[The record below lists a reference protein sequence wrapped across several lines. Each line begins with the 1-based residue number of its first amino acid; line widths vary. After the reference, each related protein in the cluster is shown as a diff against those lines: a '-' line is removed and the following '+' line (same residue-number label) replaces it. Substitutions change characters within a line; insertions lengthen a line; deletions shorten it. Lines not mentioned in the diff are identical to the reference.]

1 MALVT
6 VERLDHLGLIAEIIK
21 DIGLIDMI
29 NARLVPD
36 SQEDIT
42 PGEAVAGM
50 ILNGLGFANRP
61 LSLTPQ
67 FFANKPLDLLFRE
80 GVCAAMFNRF
90 KLGRTLDEIHA
101 YGCDL
106 LFSELAL
113 AVCAHEGIDLRFNH
127 LDTTSFALTGAYIPD
142 SDEQAITITH
152 GHSKDHR
159 PDLKQAVLELMV
171 AQDGGVPFVSKSWD
185 GNTSDTVIFQER
197 AAALLTTFQRSPTPR
212 YLVADSKLYNEDN
225 AANLLTLGFIT
236 RIPNTLALVSQV
248 ITQALRW
255 DTWQRM
261 DATTRYQRVELCHY
275 GMAQR
280 WLVVSSEA
288 AVQRAEATVNKAQQ
302 REAEAIEKQLF
313 HLQAKRFET
322 PAAATAAL
330 DTLAR
335 TWHYH
340 EVDAYSLLD
349 HKRYACKGRPTPTT
363 PLKAIAWQLHAQVR
377 PHDEQI
383 RQRKQQ
389 KACFV
394 VGTNIDANQLSDAEV
409 FRAYK
414 GQAQAEG
421 GFRFLKDPLFFV
433 SSLFVKKP
441 SRIQGLL
448 MVMTGA
454 LLVYSVAQRRLRQ
467 QLIQQNKTVPN
478 QIHQHTQRPTL
489 RWVFQLLEGIHRVRV
504 TVQGHV
510 HDLIEGLNEIQITL
524 LRLFGEGVCRL
535 YQISPS

>member
-1 MALVT
+1 MPFVT
-6 VERLDHLGLIAEIIK
+6 VERLDHLGLLTEVIK
-21 DIGLIDMI
+21 DIRLIDMI
-29 NARLVPD
+29 DARLRPD
-36 SQEDIT
+36 SQEEIT

-80 GVCAAMFNRF
+80 GVCATMFNRF
-90 KLGRTLDEIHA
+90 KLGRTLDEIYA

-106 LFSELAL
+106 LFSELAV

-127 LDTTSFALTGAYIPD
+127 LDTTSFALTGEYVPD
-142 SDEQAITITH
+142 NDEQAITITH
-152 GHSKDHR
+152 GYSKDHR

-171 AQDGGVPFVSKSWD
+171 SQDGGVPFVSKSWD
-185 GNTSDTVIFQER
+185 GNTSDTKIFQER
-197 AAALLTTFQRSPTPR
+197 AAALLATFQRSPIPR
-212 YLVADSKLYNEDN
+212 YVVADSKLYNEDN
-225 AANLLTLGFIT
+225 AAHLRPLGFIT
-236 RIPNTLALVSQV
+236 RIPNTLNLVSQV
-248 ITQALRW
+248 IAQALRE
-255 DTWQRM
+255 DTWQRL
-261 DATTRYQRVELCHY
+261 DASTRYQRVELCHY

-288 AVQRAEATVNKAQQ
+288 ALQRAEASVNRAQQ
-302 REAEAIEKQLF
+302 REAEALAKQLL

-322 PAAATAAL
+322 PDAAKTAL

-335 TWHYH
+335 SWQYH
-340 EVDAYSLLD
+340 QVDASTLRD

-363 PLKAIAWQLHAQVR
+363 PLKAIEWQMQAQVR

-383 RQRKQQ
+383 RQRKQH

-394 VGTNIDANQLSDAEV
+394 VGTNIDASQVSDAEV
-409 FRAYK
+409 IRAYK

-467 QLIQQNKTVPN
+467 QLVRHNQTVPN
-478 QIHQHTQRPTL
+478 QIHQPTQRPTL
-489 RWVFQLLEGIHRVRV
+489 RWIFQLLEGIHRVRV

-510 HDLIEGLNEIQITL
+510 YNLIEGLDEVKIHI
-524 LRLFGEGVCRL
+524 LRLFGAGVCRL
-535 YQISPS
+535 YHISPG

>member
-1 MALVT
+1 MASVH
-6 VERLDHLGLIAEIIK
+6 VERLDHLGLIACMIK
-21 DIGLIDMI
+21 DVGLISMI
-29 NARLVPD
+29 DARLVPD
-36 SQEDIT
+36 EQEEIT

-80 GVCAAMFNRF
+80 GVCADMFNWF
-90 KLGRTLDEIHA
+90 KLGRTLDEVHA

-113 AVCAHEGIDLRFNH
+113 AVCAQEGIDLRFNH

-142 SDEQAITITH
+142 SVEQAITLTH

-159 PDLKQAVLELMV
+159 PDSKQAVLELMV
-171 AQDGGVPFVSKSWD
+171 SQDGGVPFVSKSWD
-185 GNTSDTVIFQER
+185 GNASDTAIFQER
-197 AAALLTTFQRSPTPR
+197 AAALLTTLQRSPTPR

-236 RIPNTLALVSQV
+236 RIPNTLNMVAQV
-248 ITQALRW
+248 ITLALRW
-255 DTWQRM
+255 DTWQRV

-288 AVQRAEATVNKAQQ
+288 AGQRAEATVNKAQQ

-322 PAAATAAL
+322 PEAATTAL

-340 EVDAYSLLD
+340 QIDTYSLLD

-363 PLKAIAWQLHAQVR
+363 PLKAITWQMHAQVR
-377 PHDEQI
+377 LHDEQMQ
-383 RQRKQQ
+383 QRKQQ

-394 VGTNIDANQLSDAEV
+394 VGTNIDPSQLSDAEV
-409 FRAYK
+409 IRAYK

-441 SRIQGLL
+441 SRLQGLL

-467 QLIQQNKTVPN
+467 QLLQQNKTVPN
-478 QIHQHTQRPTL
+478 QIHQPTQRPTL

-504 TVQGHV
+504 TVQGHMQ
-510 HDLIEGLNEIQITL
+510 DLIEGLNEVQITL
-524 LRLFGEGVCRL
+524 LRLFGDGVCRL
-535 YQISPS
+535 YQISPG